1 MTVFK
6 GYMKIIGQNRM
17 LILLYVAIFF
27 GCTLLFQSTA
37 GKSETSY
44 QAEKLNIGIV
54 DEDGGSLA
62 ESLTEYLGNLHH
74 LIPIENDVSEIQ
86 EKLYYREV
94 DYVVRIPKNFYE
106 KCIEGDEKLS
116 VTKIPDTYSESYVDQ
131 QINSFLNNART
142 YQASGFTEAESAS
155 ALEKTQ
161 SVKVTFSND
170 EKSIEDAPYVYYFR
184 YMPYLFLAL
193 FGFVMGNILIVFHN
207 SDLKKRMAA
216 SPVSGRRQSLEGILC
231 MSLAGLTL
239 WIFVIVIGI
248 LFYGRDFY
256 TSENFVYYLLNS
268 ASMLF
273 VDIALAYLMGTI
285 APNRDALTGI
295 ANIISLGMCFLGGVF
310 VPLEFMGSH
319 VKAVSHFLPV
329 YWYEKAND
337 LLANF
342 AHMTVS
348 AREQFFKAVIIQLVF
363 VGAFI
368 CLTLVIEKYKRVEK

>member
-6 GYMKIIGQNRM
+6 GYMKIIGQNKM

-27 GCTLLFQSTA
+27 GCTILFQSTA
-37 GKSETSY
+37 GKTETSY

>member
-94 DYVVRIPKNFYE
+94 DYVVRIPKNFYK

-116 VTKIPDTYSESYVDQ
+116 VTKIPDTYSGSYVDQ
-131 QINSFLNNART
+131 QINSFLNNAKT